1 MKAGQTGRAYHRETV
16 MITPQ
21 RVSKYLLLTVA
32 MLAVSLTASA
42 YEVRVLTGNG
52 SESKALDNG
61 DYDLAIK
68 RLELRTKNDSRTI
81 DIQLTNL
88 CTAYVVTSQFDK
100 ARLTCDRAVEAKGDF
115 VGTAYNSRGVLN
127 ALTGDYIAALN
138 DFEMAADQA
147 NYPLPRRQAGDLMPS
162 LRRYSTPAVD
172 VKQSIELAAMNLQF
186 ADRRWA
192 TLKEESQD
200 LSAGIR

>member
-1 MKAGQTGRAYHRETV
+1 

-21 RVSKYLLLTVA
+21 RLSKYLLVTVA

-42 YEVRVLTGNG
+42 YEVRVMTGEG
-52 SESKALDNG
+52 SESKALDRG
-61 DYDLAIK
+61 DYDLAIE
-68 RLELRTKNDSRTI
+68 RLELRTKSDSPTI

-100 ARLTCDRAVEAKGDF
+100 ARDVCDRAIEADGDF

-127 ALTGDYIAALN
+127 ALTGDYIAALD
-138 DFEMAADQA
+138 DFAMAADQS
-147 NYPLPRRQAGDLMPS
+147 NYPKPRVYFGDKAPS
-162 LRRYSTPAVD
+162 MQRFGTTTVD
-172 VKQSIELAAMNLQF
+172 VEQSIELAAQNLQF

-192 TLKEESQD
+192 AVKEDSED
-200 LSAGIR
+200 LTAGMR